1 MEVKKEVKKRKVGRT
16 PLYIAQCLLDRI
28 AMLWIVNDV
37 PVVEVVNQV
46 YYQGGIKTV
55 DKNAPR
61 DQSISFNV

>member
-1 MEVKKEVKKRKVGRT
+1 MDLVWEVKKRRKVGRT
-16 PLYIAQCLLDRI
+16 PLYIAQGLRGIKRI
-28 AMLWIVNDV
+28 DNDV

-61 DQSISFNV
+61 DQSMSFNV